1 MNKSQIKQRMQ
12 ITSHFSRYFLGRLWR
27 EQLHV
32 SAGYLSY
39 VTLMS
44 LIPLLVVMLST
55 MTAFPIFSEVK
66 ESIEN
71 FIYQNFLP
79 ATGEVVRQHIT
90 GFVENAT
97 KMSAI
102 AIVFLFVL
110 ALLLISAIDK
120 TLNQLWKIKT
130 KRRIVTAFSMYWLIL
145 TLGPI
150 LVGASIATTSY
161 IISLVSLNE
170 YDFLGISDVFVRL
183 LPLLS
188 SICAFLIL
196 YVVVP
201 NKIVS
206 FKYACSGAFV
216 AGVLFEFTKEAFAQ
230 YITLL
235 PTYET
240 IYGAL
245 ASIPI
250 LFLWIYLSWLV
261 VLFGGLFTVALES
274 FELKTE
280 NKLIKETDSS
290 GKTTP

>member
-1 MNKSQIKQRMQ
+1 MNKPNIEQKIQT
-12 ITSHFSRYFLGRLWR
+12 IIHFTRYFLGRLWR

-55 MTAFPIFSEVK
+55 MTAFPIFSEIKV
-66 ESIEN
+66 SIES
-71 FIYQNFLP
+71 FVYENFLP
-79 ATGEVVRQHIT
+79 ATGDAVRLHIT
-90 GFVENAT
+90 GFVDNAT

-102 AIVFLFVL
+102 ALIFLFVL

-120 TLNQLWKIKT
+120 TLNRLWQIKT
-130 KRRIVTAFSMYWLIL
+130 KRRFITSLSVYWLVL

-161 IISLVSLNE
+161 IVSLVSLNE
-170 YDFLGISDVFVRL
+170 YDLFGLSDLFVRL

-188 SICAFLIL
+188 SIGAFLIL
-196 YVVVP
+196 YLIVP
-201 NKIVS
+201 NKVVP
-206 FKYACSGAFV
+206 FKCALGGALV
-216 AGVLFEFTKEAFAQ
+216 AGILFEVAKAAFAQ
-230 YITLL
+230 YITQL

-245 ASIPI
+245 AGVPI
-250 LFLWIYLSWLV
+250 LFLWVYLSWLV
-261 VLFGGLFTVALES
+261 VLFGALFTLALEN
-274 FELKTE
+274 FQPKNCGEL
-280 NKLIKETDSS
+280 S
-290 GKTTP
+290 

>member
-1 MNKSQIKQRMQ
+1 MNKPNLQRKVQ
-12 ITSHFSRYFLGRLWR
+12 TINHFTRYFLGRLWR

-55 MTAFPIFSEVK
+55 MTAFPIFSEIK
-66 ESIEN
+66 ISIES
-71 FIYQNFLP
+71 FVYENFLP
-79 ATGEVVRQHIT
+79 ATGDAVKLHIT

-102 AIVFLFVL
+102 ALIFLFAL

-120 TLNQLWKIKT
+120 TLNQLWRIKT
-130 KRRIVTAFSMYWLIL
+130 KRRFVTSLSVYWLVL

-161 IISLVSLNE
+161 IVSLVSLNE
-170 YDFLGISDVFVRL
+170 SELSGLSDLFVRL

-188 SICAFLIL
+188 SISAFLIL
-196 YVVVP
+196 YLIVP
-201 NKIVS
+201 NKVVR
-206 FKYACSGAFV
+206 FKCALGGALV
-216 AGVLFEFTKEAFAQ
+216 AGILFEIAKAGFAQ
-230 YITLL
+230 YITQL

-245 ASIPI
+245 AGVPI
-250 LFLWIYLSWLV
+250 LFLWVYLSWLV
-261 VLFGGLFTVALES
+261 VLFGALFTLALEN
-274 FELKTE
+274 FKQKDYEEL
-280 NKLIKETDSS
+280 S
-290 GKTTP
+290 

>member
-1 MNKSQIKQRMQ
+1 MNNLNLQRKVQ
-12 ITSHFSRYFLGRLWR
+12 TIIHFTRYFLGRLCR

-55 MTAFPIFSEVK
+55 MTAFPIFSEIKV
-66 ESIEN
+66 SIES
-71 FIYQNFLP
+71 FVYENFLP
-79 ATGEVVRQHIT
+79 ATGDAVKLHIT

-102 AIVFLFVL
+102 ALIFLFVL
-110 ALLLISAIDK
+110 ALLLISAIDN
-120 TLNQLWKIKT
+120 TLNRLWQIKT
-130 KRRIVTAFSMYWLIL
+130 KRRFVTSLSVYWLVL

-161 IISLVSLNE
+161 IVSLVSLNA
-170 YDFLGISDVFVRL
+170 YDFFGLSDLFVRL

-188 SICAFLIL
+188 SIGAFLIL
-196 YVVVP
+196 YLIVP
-201 NKIVS
+201 NKVIP
-206 FKYACSGAFV
+206 FKCALGGALV
-216 AGVLFEFTKEAFAQ
+216 AGILFEIAKAGFAQ
-230 YITLL
+230 YITKL

-245 ASIPI
+245 AGVPI
-250 LFLWIYLSWLV
+250 LFLWVYLSWLV
-261 VLFGGLFTVALES
+261 VLFGALFTLALENFKPRNS
-274 FELKTE
+274 E
-280 NKLIKETDSS
+280 NLS
-290 GKTTP
+290 

>member
-1 MNKSQIKQRMQ
+1 MNNPNLQRKVQ
-12 ITSHFSRYFLGRLWR
+12 NISHFTRYFLGRLWR

-55 MTAFPIFSEVK
+55 MTAFPIFSEIKV
-66 ESIEN
+66 SIES
-71 FIYQNFLP
+71 FVYENFLP
-79 ATGEVVRQHIT
+79 ATGDAVKLHIT

-102 AIVFLFVL
+102 ALMFLFVL

-120 TLNQLWKIKT
+120 TLNRLWQIKT
-130 KRRIVTAFSMYWLIL
+130 KRRFVTSLSVYWLVL

-161 IISLVSLNE
+161 IVSLVSLNA
-170 YDFLGISDVFVRL
+170 YDFFGLSDFFVRL

-188 SICAFLIL
+188 SIGAFLIL
-196 YVVVP
+196 YLIVP
-201 NKIVS
+201 NKVIP
-206 FKYACSGAFV
+206 FKCALGGAFV
-216 AGVLFEFTKEAFAQ
+216 AGILFEIAKAGFAQ
-230 YITLL
+230 YITKL

-245 ASIPI
+245 AGVPI
-250 LFLWIYLSWLV
+250 LFLWVYLSWLV
-261 VLFGGLFTVALES
+261 VLFGALFTLALENFKPRNS
-274 FELKTE
+274 E
-280 NKLIKETDSS
+280 NLS
-290 GKTTP
+290 

>member
-1 MNKSQIKQRMQ
+1 MNKLNLQRKVQ
-12 ITSHFSRYFLGRLWR
+12 TIIHFTRYFFGLLWR

-55 MTAFPIFSEVK
+55 MTAFPIFSEIK
-66 ESIEN
+66 ISIEN
-71 FIYQNFLP
+71 FVYENFLP
-79 ATGEVVRQHIT
+79 ATGDAVKLHIA
-90 GFVENAT
+90 GFIENAT

-102 AIVFLFVL
+102 ALMFLFVL

-120 TLNQLWKIKT
+120 TLNRLWLIKT
-130 KRRIVTAFSMYWLIL
+130 KRRFVTSLSVYWLVL

-161 IISLVSLNE
+161 IASLVSLNA
-170 YDFLGISDVFVRL
+170 YDFLGLSDVFVRL

-188 SICAFLIL
+188 SIGAFLIL
-196 YVVVP
+196 YIIVP
-201 NKIVS
+201 NKIVP
-206 FKYACSGAFV
+206 FKCALGGALI
-216 AGVLFEFTKEAFAQ
+216 GGILFEIAKAGFAK
-230 YITLL
+230 YITML

-245 ASIPI
+245 AGVPI
-250 LFLWIYLSWLV
+250 LFLWVYLSWLV
-261 VLFGGLFTVALES
+261 VLFGALFTLALEN
-274 FELKTE
+274 FKPKIPEEL
-280 NKLIKETDSS
+280 D
-290 GKTTP
+290 

>member
-1 MNKSQIKQRMQ
+1 MNHLRLRRKVQTTI
-12 ITSHFSRYFLGRLWR
+12 HFSRYFLGRLSH

-55 MTAFPIFSEVK
+55 MTAFPIFSEIK
-66 ESIEN
+66 ISIES
-71 FIYQNFLP
+71 FVYDNFLP
-79 ATGEVVRQHIT
+79 ATGDAVRLHIT

-102 AIVFLFVL
+102 ALIFLFVL

-120 TLNQLWKIKT
+120 TLNQLWRIKN
-130 KRRIVTAFSMYWLIL
+130 KRRFVTSLSVYWLVL

-150 LVGASIATTSY
+150 LVGASLATTSY
-161 IISLVSLNE
+161 IVSLVSLND
-170 YDFLGISDVFVRL
+170 YDLFGLSDLFIRL

-188 SICAFLIL
+188 SIGAFLIL
-196 YVVVP
+196 YLFVP
-201 NKIVS
+201 NKVVP
-206 FKYACSGAFV
+206 FKCAFGGAIV
-216 AGVLFEFTKEAFAQ
+216 AGILFEIAKAAFAQ
-230 YITLL
+230 YITRL

-245 ASIPI
+245 AGVPI
-250 LFLWIYLSWLV
+250 LFLWVYLSWLV
-261 VLFGGLFTVALES
+261 VLFGALFTLALENFQPKNS
-274 FELKTE
+274 KEL
-280 NKLIKETDSS
+280 S
-290 GKTTP
+290 

>member
-1 MNKSQIKQRMQ
+1 MFLFINNRNLQKKAQSI
-12 ITSHFSRYFLGRLWR
+12 IHFSRYFLGRLLR

-55 MTAFPIFSEVK
+55 MTAFPIFSEIKV
-66 ESIEN
+66 SIES
-71 FIYQNFLP
+71 FVYENFLP
-79 ATGEVVRQHIT
+79 ATGDAVKLHIT

-102 AIVFLFVL
+102 ALIFLFAL

-120 TLNQLWKIKT
+120 TLNSLWKIKI
-130 KRRIVTAFSMYWLIL
+130 KRRFVTSLSVYWLVL

-161 IISLVSLNE
+161 IVSLVSLNE
-170 YDFLGISDVFVRL
+170 HTLFGLSDLFVRL

-188 SICAFLIL
+188 SIGAFLIL
-196 YVVVP
+196 YLTVP
-201 NKIVS
+201 NKVVR
-206 FKYACSGAFV
+206 FKYAFGGAVV
-216 AGVLFEFTKEAFAQ
+216 AGILFEIAKAGFAL
-230 YITLL
+230 YITQL

-245 ASIPI
+245 AGVPI
-250 LFLWIYLSWLV
+250 LFLWVYLSWLV
-261 VLFGGLFTVALES
+261 VLFGALFTLALEN
-274 FELKTE
+274 FKAKDYQEL
-280 NKLIKETDSS
+280 S
-290 GKTTP
+290 

>member
-1 MNKSQIKQRMQ
+1 MNNLNLQRKLQ
-12 ITSHFSRYFLGRLWR
+12 TIIHFTRYFLGRLWR

-55 MTAFPIFSEVK
+55 MTAFPIFSEIK
-66 ESIEN
+66 LSIES
-71 FIYQNFLP
+71 FVYENFLP
-79 ATGEVVRQHIT
+79 ATGDAVKLHIT

-102 AIVFLFVL
+102 ALMFLFVL

-120 TLNQLWKIKT
+120 TLNRLWQIKT
-130 KRRIVTAFSMYWLIL
+130 KRRFVTSLSVYWLVL

-161 IISLVSLNE
+161 IVSLVSLNA
-170 YDFLGISDVFVRL
+170 YDFFGLSDLFVRL

-188 SICAFLIL
+188 SIGAFLIL
-196 YVVVP
+196 YLIVP
-201 NKIVS
+201 NKVVP
-206 FKYACSGAFV
+206 FKCALGGALV
-216 AGVLFEFTKEAFAQ
+216 AGILFEIAKAGFAQ
-230 YITLL
+230 YITKL

-245 ASIPI
+245 AGVPI
-250 LFLWIYLSWLV
+250 LFLWVYLSWLV
-261 VLFGGLFTVALES
+261 VLFGALFTLALENFKS
-274 FELKTE
+274 KNSEEL
-280 NKLIKETDSS
+280 S
-290 GKTTP
+290 

>member
-1 MNKSQIKQRMQ
+1 MFLFMNKPNLQRKVQM
-12 ITSHFSRYFLGRLWR
+12 IIHFTRYFLGRLWR

-55 MTAFPIFSEVK
+55 MTAFPIFSEIKV
-66 ESIEN
+66 SIES
-71 FIYQNFLP
+71 FIYENFLP
-79 ATGEVVRQHIT
+79 ATGDAVKLHIA

-102 AIVFLFVL
+102 ALIFLFAL

-120 TLNQLWKIKT
+120 TLNQLWEIKT
-130 KRRIVTAFSMYWLIL
+130 KRRFVTSLSVYWLVL

-161 IISLVSLNE
+161 IVSLVSLNE
-170 YDFLGISDVFVRL
+170 SELFGLSDLFVRL

-188 SICAFLIL
+188 SISAFLIL
-196 YVVVP
+196 YLIVP
-201 NKIVS
+201 NKVVR
-206 FKYACSGAFV
+206 FKCAFWGALV
-216 AGVLFEFTKEAFAQ
+216 AGLLFEIAKAGFAQ
-230 YITLL
+230 YITQL

-245 ASIPI
+245 AGVPI
-250 LFLWIYLSWLV
+250 LFLWVYLSWLV
-261 VLFGGLFTVALES
+261 VLFGALFTLALEN
-274 FELKTE
+274 FKQKDYEEL
-280 NKLIKETDSS
+280 S
-290 GKTTP
+290 

>member
-1 MNKSQIKQRMQ
+1 MNNLNLQRKLQ
-12 ITSHFSRYFLGRLWR
+12 TITHFSRYFLGRLWR

-55 MTAFPIFSEVK
+55 MTAFPIFSEIKV
-66 ESIEN
+66 SIES
-71 FIYQNFLP
+71 FVYENFLP
-79 ATGEVVRQHIT
+79 ATGDAVRLHIT

-102 AIVFLFVL
+102 ALIFLFVL

-120 TLNQLWKIKT
+120 TLNRLWQIKT
-130 KRRIVTAFSMYWLIL
+130 KRRFVTSLSVYWLVL

-150 LVGASIATTSY
+150 LVGASIAITSY
-161 IISLVSLNE
+161 IVSLVSLNE
-170 YDFLGISDVFVRL
+170 YDLFGLSDLFVRL

-188 SICAFLIL
+188 SIGAFLIL
-196 YVVVP
+196 YLVVP
-201 NKIVS
+201 NKIVP
-206 FKYACSGAFV
+206 FKCAFGGALV
-216 AGVLFEFTKEAFAQ
+216 AGILFEIAKAAFAQ
-230 YITLL
+230 YITQL

-245 ASIPI
+245 AGVPI
-250 LFLWIYLSWLV
+250 LFLWVYLSWLV
-261 VLFGGLFTVALES
+261 VLFGALFTLSLEN
-274 FELKTE
+274 FQPKNCE
-280 NKLIKETDSS
+280 KLS
-290 GKTTP
+290 

>member
-1 MNKSQIKQRMQ
+1 MNKPNIEQKIQT
-12 ITSHFSRYFLGRLWR
+12 IIHFTRYFLGRLWR

-55 MTAFPIFSEVK
+55 MTAFPIFSEIKV
-66 ESIEN
+66 SIES
-71 FIYQNFLP
+71 FVYENFLP
-79 ATGEVVRQHIT
+79 ATGDAVRLHIT
-90 GFVENAT
+90 GFVDNAT

-102 AIVFLFVL
+102 ALIFLFVL

-120 TLNQLWKIKT
+120 TLNRLWQIKT
-130 KRRIVTAFSMYWLIL
+130 KRRFITSLSVYWLVL

-161 IISLVSLNE
+161 IVSLVSLNE
-170 YDFLGISDVFVRL
+170 YDLFGLSDLFVRL

-188 SICAFLIL
+188 SIGAFLIL
-196 YVVVP
+196 YLIVP
-201 NKIVS
+201 NKVVP
-206 FKYACSGAFV
+206 FKCALGGALV
-216 AGVLFEFTKEAFAQ
+216 AGILFEVAKAAFAQ
-230 YITLL
+230 YITQL

-245 ASIPI
+245 AGVPI
-250 LFLWIYLSWLV
+250 LFLWVYLSWLV
-261 VLFGGLFTVALES
+261 VLFGALFTLALEN
-274 FELKTE
+274 FQPKNCDEL
-280 NKLIKETDSS
+280 S
-290 GKTTP
+290 